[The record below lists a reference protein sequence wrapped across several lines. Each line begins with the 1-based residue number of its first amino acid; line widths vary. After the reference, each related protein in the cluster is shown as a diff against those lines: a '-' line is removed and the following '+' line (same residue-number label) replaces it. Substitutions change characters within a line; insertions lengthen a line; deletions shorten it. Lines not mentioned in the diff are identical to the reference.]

1 MNDPFDIDQP
11 KDVGLVEKCR
21 LACEEAA
28 ELQTTI
34 AGYEDAASAARKRL
48 MTLVMNDIPTAM
60 AEAGVGD
67 TFSLA
72 SGHKIKI
79 VNFISGALPKEPE
92 ERKKAFGIL
101 NNLGG
106 GALIKTH
113 FNLIFGK
120 GEKQEAE
127 RLAKSL
133 VADGFDFEEKEDVHA
148 SSLKAFVKERMRD
161 GSEVPLDDLGLYAG
175 SVAKITVPKESSE
188 A

>member
-1 MNDPFDIDQP
+1 MGN
-11 KDVGLVEKCR
+11 
-21 LACEEAA
+21 
-28 ELQTTI
+28 
-34 AGYEDAASAARKRL
+34 
-48 MTLVMNDIPTAM
+48 
-60 AEAGVGD
+60 

-79 VNFISGALPKEPE
+79 MEFISGSLPKEPE

-113 FNLIFGK
+113 FNLVFGK

-127 RLAKSL
+127 RLAQSL

-148 SSLKAFVKERMRD
+148 GSLKSFIKERMRD
-161 GSEVPLDDLGLYAG
+161 GSEMPLDDLGLYAG
-175 SVAKITVPKESSE
+175 SVAKITAPKESPE